1 MVHKQLLKK
10 KEGII
15 IKTEEAPILLTEDE
29 YERSKRRFKKSFYS
43 PEMVRFLKVK
53 R

>member
-1 MVHKQLLKK
+1 MHKQLLKK

-15 IKTEEAPILLTEDE
+15 IETEEAPILLTKDE

-43 PEMVRFLKVK
+43 HEMVKFLKAK
-53 R
+53 K